1 MQGRPALA
9 DEQIAEQRRADRV
22 GESRRRRSQRVGRV
36 APARGIARTRARQQR
51 AREERPADE
60 VVARRRHAGAKAEQR
75 RRGLGRAGRVVGGT
89 RARER
94 VGAPAGGLQRERA
107 WRPGEPAAEATR

>member
-1 MQGRPALA
+1 P
-9 DEQIAEQRRADRV
+9 
-22 GESRRRRSQRVGRV
+22 
-36 APARGIARTRARQQR
+36 
-51 AREERPADE
+51 REEGPADE

-94 VGAPAGGLQRERA
+94 VGAPAGGLQRERE
-107 WRPGEPAAEATR
+107 WPPGEPAAEATRWSERRRAGAETRSPAPQRLRRLRRRRPVGGAPGGEAARHGNAH